1 MENLRYL
8 IREVLKEELDKL
20 KEKTKSKNSPVKEEE
35 VIIQSSLDLNN
46 FAKRIMKMSQD
57 PKINSELRTGKH
69 IFRLSN
75 NNQQPLVEA
84 HQPISKMSR
93 DDHNIIFEGGIITL
107 RDVETLTKNTKV
119 VTVSNSTHCTPLA
132 LDEMK
137 RRNIKIERE
146 IK

>member
-1 MENLRYL
+1 VENLRYL
-8 IREVLKEELDKL
+8 IREVLKEELDNL
-20 KEKTKSKNSPVKEEE
+20 KEKRKTINNPVKEEE
-35 VIIQSSLDLNN
+35 VRIQSSLDLNN
-46 FAKRIMKMSQD
+46 FAKRIIKMSQD

-75 NNQQPLVEA
+75 HDQQPLVEA
-84 HQPISKMSR
+84 HQPISKMFR
-93 DDHNIIFEGGIITL
+93 NDHNITFEEGIITL

>member
-8 IREVLKEELDKL
+8 IREVLKEELDNL
-20 KEKTKSKNSPVKEEE
+20 KEKTKTINSPVKEEE
-35 VIIQSSLDLNN
+35 VRIQSSLDLNN
-46 FAKRIMKMSQD
+46 FAKRIIKMSQD

-75 NNQQPLVEA
+75 HDQQPLVEA
-84 HQPISKMSR
+84 HQPISKMFR
-93 DDHNIIFEGGIITL
+93 NDHNITFEEGIITL

-119 VTVSNSTHCTPLA
+119 VTVSNSTQCTPLA

>member
-1 MENLRYL
+1 VENLRYL
-8 IREVLKEELDKL
+8 IREVLKEELDNL
-20 KEKTKSKNSPVKEEE
+20 KEKRTTINSPIKEEE
-35 VIIQSSLDLNN
+35 VRIQSSLDLNN
-46 FAKRIMKMSQD
+46 FAKRIIKMSQD

-75 NNQQPLVEA
+75 HDQQPLVEA
-84 HQPISKMSR
+84 HQPISKMFR
-93 DDHNIIFEGGIITL
+93 NDHNITFEEGIITL

>member
-8 IREVLKEELDKL
+8 IREVLKEELNNL
-20 KEKTKSKNSPVKEEE
+20 KGKTKTTNSPIKEEE
-35 VIIQSSLDLNN
+35 VRIQSSLDLNN

-75 NNQQPLVEA
+75 NYEHTLVEA
-84 HQPISKMSR
+84 HQPISKMFHN
-93 DDHNIIFEGGIITL
+93 DHAITFEGGIITL
-107 RDVETLTKNTKV
+107 KDVETLTNNTKV
-119 VTVSNSTHCTPLA
+119 VTVSKSTHCTPLA